1 VAGPDAD
8 AAGADEDAR
17 MIPVAQ
23 VLAALEALTLIAV
36 GMLESFFFRSPE
48 LYPIF
53 LIDPD
58 EYDAVALWTRN
69 VGVYNML
76 MGLAVVVGLVL
87 VHRAQ
92 VAAGRAI
99 ILVICAMHVVLGV
112 SLVITAPE
120 LWLSAVFE
128 FGLALAVILAIVLG
142 DRRATARTPSDAMTA
157 A

>member
-1 VAGPDAD
+1 MDAD
-8 AAGADEDAR
+8 RRVRDENAR
-17 MIPVAQ
+17 MTPVAQ
-23 VLAALEALTLIAV
+23 VLAALEALTLITV
-36 GMLESFFFRSPE
+36 GVLESFFYRTPE

-53 LIDPD
+53 LIEPD

-76 MGLAVVVGLVL
+76 MGLAIIVGIVL
-87 VHRAQ
+87 ARRSQ

-99 ILVICAMHVVLGV
+99 VLTISAVHLVLGV

-128 FGLALAVILAIVLG
+128 FGLALAVVLAILLG
-142 DRRATARTPSDAMTA
+142 SRRGVTGARVEAGRGA
-157 A
+157 GA

>member
-1 VAGPDAD
+1 MN
-8 AAGADEDAR
+8 R
-17 MIPVAQ
+17 VAQ
-23 VLAALEALTLIAV
+23 VLAALEALTLITV
-36 GMLESFFFRSPE
+36 GLLESFFFRSPE

-69 VGVYNML
+69 LGVYNML
-76 MGLAVVVGLVL
+76 MGLAIVVGLVL

-99 ILVICAMHVVLGV
+99 ILTICGMHLVLGV
-112 SLVITAPE
+112 SLVVTAPE

-128 FGLALAVILAIVLG
+128 FGLSLAVILAIVLPN
-142 DRRATARTPSDAMTA
+142 RRSTADAPAEPVATPARPAR
-157 A
+157 

>member
-1 VAGPDAD
+1 
-8 AAGADEDAR
+8 
-17 MIPVAQ
+17 MNKVAQ

-36 GMLESFFFRSPE
+36 GALETFFFRSPE

-53 LIDPD
+53 LIEPD

-76 MGLAVVVGLVL
+76 MGAAIIVALVL

-99 ILVICAMHVVLGV
+99 ILTISAMHLVLGI

-128 FGLALAVILAIVLG
+128 FGLALAVILAIVIG
-142 DRRATARTPSDAMTA
+142 DRRSAVRADAASESGARVA
-157 A
+157 

>member
-1 VAGPDAD
+1 
-8 AAGADEDAR
+8 
-17 MIPVAQ
+17 MNKVAQ
-23 VLAALEALTLIAV
+23 VLAVLEALTLIAV
-36 GMLESFFFRSPE
+36 GVLESFFFRSPE
-48 LYPIF
+48 LYAIF
-53 LIDPD
+53 LIEPD

-76 MGLAVVVGLVL
+76 MGVAIIVALVL

-99 ILVICAMHVVLGV
+99 ILTISAMHVVLGV

-128 FGLALAVILAIVLG
+128 FGLALAVILAIVIG
-142 DRRATARTPSDAMTA
+142 DRRSAVRAGSPSESGASVA
-157 A
+157 

>member
-1 VAGPDAD
+1 MTTAGQNM
-8 AAGADEDAR
+8 R
-17 MIPVAQ
+17 MNKVAQ
-23 VLAALEALTLIAV
+23 VLAVLEALTLIAV
-36 GMLESFFFRSPE
+36 GVLETFFFRSSE

-53 LIDPD
+53 LIEPD

-76 MGLAVVVGLVL
+76 MGVAIIVALVL

-99 ILVICAMHVVLGV
+99 ILTICAMHLVLGV

-128 FGLALAVILAIVLG
+128 FGLALAVILAIVIG
-142 DRRATARTPSDAMTA
+142 DRRSAVRAGAPSESDAPVA
-157 A
+157 

>member
-1 VAGPDAD
+1 MN
-8 AAGADEDAR
+8 R
-17 MIPVAQ
+17 VAQ
-23 VLAALEALTLIAV
+23 VLAALEALTLITV
-36 GMLESFFFRSPE
+36 GLLESFFFRSPE

-53 LIDPD
+53 LIEPD

-76 MGLAVVVGLVL
+76 MGVAIVVGLVL

-99 ILVICAMHVVLGV
+99 ILTISGTHVVLGV
-112 SLVITAPE
+112 SLVVTAPE

-128 FGLALAVILAIVLG
+128 FGLSLAVILAIMLP
-142 DRRATARTPSDAMTA
+142 DRRSTTGTPAEPVATPARPAR
-157 A
+157 

>member
-1 VAGPDAD
+1 
-8 AAGADEDAR
+8 
-17 MIPVAQ
+17 MNPVAQ
-23 VLAALEALTLIAV
+23 VLAALEALTLVTV
-36 GMLESFFFRSPE
+36 GVLESFFFRSPE

-76 MGLAVVVGLVL
+76 MGAAIVAALVL
-87 VHRAQ
+87 VHRANE
-92 VAAGRAI
+92 VAGRAI
-99 ILVICAMHVVLGV
+99 ILTICAMHVVLGV

-128 FGLALAVILAIVLG
+128 FGLALAVVLAIVIG
-142 DRRATARTPSDAMTA
+142 DRRRAPAPAAAM
-157 A
+157 

>member
-1 VAGPDAD
+1 
-8 AAGADEDAR
+8 
-17 MIPVAQ
+17 MNPVAQ
-23 VLAALEALTLIAV
+23 VLAGLEALTLIAV
-36 GMLESFFFRSPE
+36 GVLESFFFRSPE

-76 MGLAVVVGLVL
+76 MGAAIVVALVL
-87 VHRAQ
+87 VHRAKA
-92 VAAGRAI
+92 VAGRAI
-99 ILVICAMHVVLGV
+99 ILTISSMHIVLGV

-128 FGLALAVILAIVLG
+128 FGLALAVVLAIVIG
-142 DRRATARTPSDAMTA
+142 DRRGSAPVSA

>member
-1 VAGPDAD
+1 
-8 AAGADEDAR
+8 

-53 LIDPD
+53 LIESD

-99 ILVICAMHVVLGV
+99 ILTISGMHVVLGI
-112 SLVITAPE
+112 SLVVTAPE

>member
-1 VAGPDAD
+1 MCA
-8 AAGADEDAR
+8 
-17 MIPVAQ
+17 MNKVAQ

-36 GMLESFFFRSPE
+36 GALETFFFRSPE

-53 LIDPD
+53 LIEPD

-76 MGLAVVVGLVL
+76 MGAAIIVALVL

-99 ILVICAMHVVLGV
+99 ILTISAMHLVLGI

-128 FGLALAVILAIVLG
+128 FGLALAVILAIVIG
-142 DRRATARTPSDAMTA
+142 DRRSAVRADAASESGARVA
-157 A
+157 

>member
-1 VAGPDAD
+1 
-8 AAGADEDAR
+8 
-17 MIPVAQ
+17 MNTVAQ
-23 VLAALEALTLIAV
+23 VLAVLEALTLIAV
-36 GMLESFFFRSPE
+36 GVLESFFFRSPE
-48 LYPIF
+48 LYAIF
-53 LIDPD
+53 LIEPD

-76 MGLAVVVGLVL
+76 MGAAIIVALVL

-99 ILVICAMHVVLGV
+99 ILTICAMHLVLGV

-128 FGLALAVILAIVLG
+128 FGLALAVILAIVIG
-142 DRRATARTPSDAMTA
+142 DRRSAVRTGSPSESGAPVA
-157 A
+157 

>member
-1 VAGPDAD
+1 MN
-8 AAGADEDAR
+8 R
-17 MIPVAQ
+17 VAQ

-36 GMLESFFFRSPE
+36 GALESFFFRSPE

-53 LIDPD
+53 LIEPD

-76 MGLAVVVGLVL
+76 MGLAIIVALVL

-99 ILVICAMHVVLGV
+99 ILTISAMHVVLGV
-112 SLVITAPE
+112 SLVVTAPE

-128 FGLALAVILAIVLG
+128 FGLALAVILAIVIG
-142 DRRATARTPSDAMTA
+142 DRNAAVRQGSTA
-157 A
+157 AARASSV

>member
-1 VAGPDAD
+1 MDAD
-8 AAGADEDAR
+8 RRVRDENAR
-17 MIPVAQ
+17 MTPVAQ
-23 VLAALEALTLIAV
+23 VLAALEALTLITV
-36 GMLESFFFRSPE
+36 GVLESCFYRTPE

-53 LIDPD
+53 LIEPD

-76 MGLAVVVGLVL
+76 MGLAIIVGIVL
-87 VHRAQ
+87 ARRSQ

-99 ILVICAMHVVLGV
+99 VLTISAMHLVLGV

-128 FGLALAVILAIVLG
+128 FGLALAVVLAILLG
-142 DRRATARTPSDAMTA
+142 SRRGVTGARVEAGRGA
-157 A
+157 GA

>member
-1 VAGPDAD
+1 MDAD
-8 AAGADEDAR
+8 CRVRDENAR
-17 MIPVAQ
+17 MTPVAQ
-23 VLAALEALTLIAV
+23 VLAALEALTLITV
-36 GMLESFFFRSPE
+36 GVLESFFYRTPE

-53 LIDPD
+53 LIEPD

-76 MGLAVVVGLVL
+76 MGLAIIVGIVL
-87 VHRAQ
+87 ARRSQ

-99 ILVICAMHVVLGV
+99 VLTISAVHLVLGV

-128 FGLALAVILAIVLG
+128 FGLALAVILAILLG
-142 DRRATARTPSDAMTA
+142 ERRGVTGARVEAGRGA
-157 A
+157 GA

>member
-1 VAGPDAD
+1 MN
-8 AAGADEDAR
+8 R
-17 MIPVAQ
+17 VAQ
-23 VLAALEALTLIAV
+23 VLAALEALTLITV
-36 GMLESFFFRSPE
+36 GLLESFFFRSPE

-53 LIDPD
+53 LIEPD

-76 MGLAVVVGLVL
+76 MGLAIVVGLVL

-99 ILVICAMHVVLGV
+99 ILTISGTHVVLGV
-112 SLVITAPE
+112 SLVVTAPE

-128 FGLALAVILAIVLG
+128 SGLSLAVILAIMLP
-142 DRRATARTPSDAMTA
+142 DRRSTTGTPAEPVATPARPAR
-157 A
+157 

>member
-1 VAGPDAD
+1 MRG
-8 AAGADEDAR
+8 AAAADENAR
-17 MIPVAQ
+17 MNPVAQ

-36 GMLESFFFRSPE
+36 GMLETFFFRSPE

-76 MGLAVVVGLVL
+76 MGLAIVVGIVL

-92 VAAGRAI
+92 IAAGRAI
-99 ILVICAMHVVLGV
+99 VLTISAMHVVLGV
-112 SLVITAPE
+112 SLVVTAPE

-142 DRRATARTPSDAMTA
+142 GRRADARTPSSVTTA
-157 A
+157 V